1 VVLDIV
7 IVNILNGV
15 SYAFILFL
23 IASGLSLIFG
33 VLGILNLAHGAL
45 YLLGAFVGLTVA
57 SHLHNFWLAAL
68 LGALGVGVIGL
79 MLERLFLGRLY
90 KQLNEQALLT
100 LGLVYIFA
108 NAVLWIWG
116 PSAQMGNPPAILSGS
131 INISGFT
138 FPVYRLGIILIGIV
152 LFTIL
157 WWSLDKTR
165 IGAKVRAGMEDKE
178 MTIGL
183 GINYGFISTAVF
195 SVGATMGG
203 LAGFLG
209 TPIVGVFPEMS
220 MPILLLAM
228 IVVVIGGLG
237 TVQGALLGSL
247 IIGLIDTFGK
257 AYFPD
262 FAMFT
267 IYLIFIIALLI
278 RPTGLLGRKLV

>member
-1 VVLDIV
+1 LDV
-7 IVNILNGV
+7 TLVNILNGV

-45 YLLGAFVGLTVA
+45 YMLGAFIGLTVA
-57 SHLHNFWLAAL
+57 STWQNFWLAAL
-68 LGALGVGVIGL
+68 LGALGAGAIGL
-79 MLERLFLGRLY
+79 LLERLFLSRLH

-116 PSAQMGNPPAILSGS
+116 PYAKMGNPPAILSGS
-131 INISGFT
+131 INIWGFT
-138 FPVYRLGIILIGIV
+138 FPVYRLGIIFIGVV
-152 LFTIL
+152 LFVIL

-183 GINYGFISTAVF
+183 GINYGLISTAVF
-195 SVGATMGG
+195 SMGAAMGG

-209 TPIVGVFPEMS
+209 APIVGAYPEMS

-237 TVQGALLGSL
+237 TVKGALLGSL

-257 AYFPD
+257 TYFPD

-267 IYLIFIIALLI
+267 IYIIFIIALLI
-278 RPTGLLGRKLV
+278 RPTGILGRKLV